1 MSEILYKYAAS
12 FLGDVLLL
20 SNGEALTGFYF
31 VGQKHIP
38 TINPSW
44 RQDNQLSL
52 FKSTLAQV
60 NEYTKGAQRKFDIP
74 YGFQMGTPF
83 QQKVW
88 DSIAQVPYGQT
99 LSYKKLAEGLG
110 CPKSIRAVAAAV
122 GKNPIS
128 LLIPC
133 HRIIGTNGSLTGY
146 AAGLDLKRALLA
158 LEKTSLP

>member
-60 NEYTKGAQRKFDIP
+60 NEYTKRGHKGNLTFPMAFKWVRPFSKKS
-74 YGFQMGTPF
+74 GT
-83 QQKVW
+83 
-88 DSIAQVPYGQT
+88 
-99 LSYKKLAEGLG
+99 
-110 CPKSIRAVAAAV
+110 R
-122 GKNPIS
+122 
-128 LLIPC
+128 
-133 HRIIGTNGSLTGY
+133 
-146 AAGLDLKRALLA
+146 
-158 LEKTSLP
+158 